1 MLAIVRVRVWLKEE
15 GEGGVTA
22 YKPEN
27 LKKMW
32 RHVIEN
38 HDNWSSSKCQIVYLT
53 HRDMRED
60 ISLFAGGKDLS
71 GISEFVLTHLAPL
84 RCVRSVKLICL
95 MSPRFFPVPK
105 GTFRNLRRFT
115 IAVSCE
121 PRSLE
126 KAYDT
131 LSRYKATQSVV
142 PNYIAYTLRG
152 EGGDIFVSYS
162 CRGETTLKRFV
173 ERYVRPLEG
182 VTGVRTTRI
191 SKTKRL
197 VSAQEWTYLF
207 EQFVPDNVIEVE
219 EIEDYEDDLISGC

>member
-1 MLAIVRVRVWLKEE
+1 MKA
-15 GEGGVTA
+15 
-22 YKPEN
+22 
-27 LKKMW
+27 
-32 RHVIEN
+32 N
-38 HDNWSSSKCQIVYLT
+38 HRDWDNSGNQIVYLT

-60 ISLFAGGKDLS
+60 ISLFISGKDLS
-71 GISEFVLTHLAPL
+71 GISEFVLTHVAPL
-84 RCVRSVKLICL
+84 TYVRSVKLISLIC
-95 MSPRFFPVPK
+95 PRFFPIPK
-105 GTFRNLRRFT
+105 GTFENLKRFT

-121 PRSLE
+121 PRSLA

-142 PNYIAYTLRG
+142 PNYMAYTLRG

-162 CRGETTLKRFV
+162 CRGETTMRRFV

-207 EQFVPDNVIEVE
+207 ERFVPDDAIEVE
-219 EIEDYEDDLISGC
+219 EIEDYEDDMISAC

>member
-1 MLAIVRVRVWLKEE
+1 MLAIVRVRVWLKEK

-27 LKKMW
+27 LKKLW
-32 RHVIEN
+32 RHLIEN
-38 HDNWSSSKCQIVYLT
+38 HDDWSNSSCQIVYLT

-60 ISLFAGGKDLS
+60 ISIFISGKDLS
-71 GISEFVLTHLAPL
+71 DISESVLTHVAPL
-84 RCVRSVKLICL
+84 TYVRSVKFINL
-95 MSPRFFPVPK
+95 MNPRFFPVPK
-105 GTFRNLRRFT
+105 GTFENLKRYT

-121 PRSLE
+121 PRSLA

-162 CRGETTLKRFV
+162 CKGETTLGRFV

-207 EQFVPDNVIEVE
+207 EQFVPDDPIEVE